1 MPQLLIAQSP
11 QNQKL
16 CAVAG
21 TPSVRA
27 AGAGP
32 PGPRLRARR
41 ARGVF
46 RSCGPRPR
54 RARPC
59 VELDPPAVR
68 ALATRRDAEAQG
80 LSNVGLEPSYIHTAS
95 RETHVHATRH
105 KHKPSCEHLFSI
117 RIPARAAAQ
126 GSSRSARS
134 VAWLATLS
142 IADSWSSGVS
152 ARADQEHPARLT
164 KIDTKIAAQMVV
176 ASKPSLKTL
185 MPSRMV
191 CSPRVK
197 HLCMLSV
204 PKYECTPQR
213 QPLARR
219 THRMQRDRVHAQVRV
234 LGANRARGL
243 VVEEEAPHDAPLS
256 RIGHASAH
264 APVTIKEP
272 SQLVGC
278 RPRDDAMEGGDTPRV
293 EASALRKCAST
304 VRRCVSI
311 GGRGCGEQIEGC
323 RRMGGGC
330 APA

>member
-1 MPQLLIAQSP
+1 MRSSRYTECTRGRGRASWSQA
-11 QNQKL
+11 
-16 CAVAG
+16 A
-21 TPSVRA
+21 RA
-27 AGAGP
+27 A
-32 PGPRLRARR
+32 RARR
-41 ARGVF
+41 VPELWPRDARGLASSSTRPLSA
-46 RSCGPRPR
+46 RSRPGATPR
-54 RARPC
+54 R
-59 VELDPPAVR
+59 
-68 ALATRRDAEAQG
+68 EASQT
-80 LSNVGLEPSYIHTAS
+80 SVSSQVIYTAS